1 MHSTLY
7 RQVHE
12 AVAIE
17 RGGKNVLN
25 SKSEYSRCK
34 LPRIMI
40 KIGEKEVESFDKLM
54 TEEEILKSMEDET
67 KKKKIYKY
75 LKKVL
80 TMEDQP
86 RERRVE

>member
-1 MHSTLY
+1 M
-7 RQVHE
+7 V
-12 AVAIE
+12 
-17 RGGKNVLN
+17 
-25 SKSEYSRCK
+25 
-34 LPRIMI
+34 

-67 KKKKIYKY
+67 KKKKIFKY
-75 LKKVL
+75 LKKVV

>member
-1 MHSTLY
+1 M
-7 RQVHE
+7 
-12 AVAIE
+12 
-17 RGGKNVLN
+17 
-25 SKSEYSRCK
+25 
-34 LPRIMI
+34 PRIMV